1 MRPRNVRIDDGTW
14 GAALVR
20 AEREGENLSSL
31 IRSWLVDY
39 AAGRKR
45 VGPRV
50 PDTVELSRAEL
61 ARLRDLVDGLLK

>member
-1 MRPRNVRIDDGTW
+1 MRPRNVRIDDESW
-14 GAALVR
+14 NAALVR
-20 AEREGENLSSL
+20 AEREGETLSSL
-31 IRSWLVDY
+31 IRGWLVDY

-61 ARLRDLVDGLLK
+61 SRLRDLIDGLLK

>member
-1 MRPRNVRIDDGTW
+1 MRPRNVRIDDESW
-14 GAALVR
+14 NAALVR
-20 AEREGENLSSL
+20 AEREGETLSSL
-31 IRSWLVDY
+31 IRAWLEDY

-61 ARLRDLVDGLLK
+61 GRLRDLIDGLLK